1 MYRYRSPRGSYSLEF
16 KIEIFIVAFFYIA
29 FSRLS
34 RLETGSDIAAPI
46 PRSEL
51 RAVTSIS
58 PRLGR
63 AGSVQHRTLFPTRE
77 GASAVHI

>member
-1 MYRYRSPRGSYSLEF
+1 MGHELTTRDMS
-16 KIEIFIVAFFYIA
+16 V
-29 FSRLS
+29 
-34 RLETGSDIAAPI
+34 IAAPI
-46 PRSEL
+46 PL
-51 RAVTSIS
+51 DVRAATIFR